1 MVPISL
7 FDRVKARANVSY
19 GKCNRSMTKHL
30 IWVINQP
37 AGKNMVNQKAP
48 SCHDKEEFLEYSLGK
63 GHFRGF
69 DILSYRPTV
78 QW

>member
-1 MVPISL
+1 
-7 FDRVKARANVSY
+7 
-19 GKCNRSMTKHL
+19 MTKHL

-37 AGKNMVNQKAP
+37 AGKNVVNQNALL
-48 SCHDKEEFLEYSLGK
+48 CHDMEEFLEYSLGK